1 MYKYLII
8 GLGNPG
14 NKYKY
19 TRHNIGQLFLD
30 FILLRLVKEGKWE
43 YKKNL
48 HGYIATFQNILF
60 FKPNTYMNESGVAIR
75 AVVSFYKLKNI
86 ENIFLIYD
94 DLDQRFGKFKINRHT
109 PKIHFGVLSVKE
121 SISSDKFLSIK
132 LGIDNRTQKLQG
144 KDYVLSKFSPQEMST
159 IESEIFPKVFD
170 LFFSL
175 IQ

>member
-14 NKYKY
+14 SRYRY
-19 TRHNIGQLFLD
+19 TRHNIGQLFID
-30 FILLRLVKEGKWE
+30 FILLRLVGEYKWE

-48 HGYIATFQNILF
+48 HGDIFTFQNIIF
-60 FKPNTYMNESGVAIR
+60 FKPNTYMNESGLAIR
-75 AVVSFYKLKNI
+75 NVVSFYKLKNI

-121 SISSDKFLSIK
+121 SISSDQFLSIK
-132 LGIDNRTQKLQG
+132 IGIDNRNKKLQG
-144 KDYVLSKFSPQEMST
+144 KDYVLSKFSSQEMSL
-159 IESEIFPKVFD
+159 IESDIFPKAFD
-170 LFFSL
+170 MLFSL